1 MISTKRFIDTS
12 EESISM
18 YLKEVRKIDILTPEE
33 ELEITKKIAEGDE
46 SKIEELVKANLRFVI
61 SIAKEYQGQ
70 GIPLVDLINEGN
82 LWFNKSR

>member
-46 SKIEELVKANLRFVI
+46 SKIEELVKANLRFVV
-61 SIAKEYQGQ
+61 SQ
-70 GIPLVDLINEGN
+70 
-82 LWFNKSR
+82 SRSVWSNFLAAFIKP

>member
-18 YLKEVRKIDILTPEE
+18 YLKEVRKIDTLTPEE

-46 SKIEELVKANLRFVI
+46 NKIEELQK
-61 SIAKEYQGQ
+61 K
-70 GIPLVDLINEGN
+70 
-82 LWFNKSR
+82 